1 MTTESE
7 QQIETTPAPAAP
19 APEPT
24 PVIRPGPDAGER
36 LPQMIERTRR
46 RGRRRRAPVFTP
58 QEVATIDYK
67 DVDRLKKLISDRGRI
82 EPRRKTGLTAKD
94 QRKISR
100 EIKRA
105 RQVALLP
112 YTAEH
117 MRQTSRFRMV
127 TRMAQRAMRAE
138 LDDAPPSEP
147 VEGGAMPE
155 DAAPAEPVAPEA
167 SVPMEDAVAQE
178 EPVAAEESA
187 PAEDAVAQE
196 EPVAAEASAPVEDAV
211 AQEEPVAAE
220 ASAPSE
226 DAVAEAEPVA
236 AEAIVDSETPVE
248 AESTDAPVEAESA
261 EAPEAAANEESGA

>member
-7 QQIETTPAPAAP
+7 PNIEAVPVAVPVAAP
-19 APEPT
+19 APEPPAVPAPT
-24 PVIRPGPDAGER
+24 PRITPAPESGDR

-58 QEVATIDYK
+58 QEVKTIDYK

-94 QRKISR
+94 QRKIAR

-138 LDDAPPSEP
+138 LDDAPPSQP
-147 VEGGAMPE
+147 AEGGAAAGEPDNE
-155 DAAPAEPVAPEA
+155 AAPDSA
-167 SVPMEDAVAQE
+167 
-178 EPVAAEESA
+178 SA
-187 PAEDAVAQE
+187 PASAVDERQAATEAAPEQAQ
-196 EPVAAEASAPVEDAV
+196 AAGPETAAPG
-211 AQEEPVAAE
+211 AA
-220 ASAPSE
+220 AGAPSG
-226 DAVAEAEPVA
+226 VAPA
-236 AEAIVDSETPVE
+236 T
-248 AESTDAPVEAESA
+248 
-261 EAPEAAANEESGA
+261 EESGA

>member
-7 QQIETTPAPAAP
+7 PAIEAAPAQQPAPAP
-19 APEPT
+19 APTPT
-24 PVIRPGPDAGER
+24 PRITPGPESGDR

-58 QEVATIDYK
+58 QEVKTIDYK

-94 QRKISR
+94 QRKIAR

-138 LDDAPPSEP
+138 LDDAP
-147 VEGGAMPE
+147 A
-155 DAAPAEPVAPEA
+155 
-167 SVPMEDAVAQE
+167 
-178 EPVAAEESA
+178 SA
-187 PAEDAVAQE
+187 PAEGGGAPESGAAEQASA
-196 EPVAAEASAPVEDAV
+196 PAAEASAP
-211 AQEEPVAAE
+211 
-220 ASAPSE
+220 PSTGS
-226 DAVAEAEPVA
+226 D
-236 AEAIVDSETPVE
+236 T
-248 AESTDAPVEAESA
+248 
-261 EAPEAAANEESGA
+261 

>member
-7 QQIETTPAPAAP
+7 PQIEPAPAAAAP
-19 APEPT
+19 APAPT

-94 QRKISR
+94 QRKIAR

-105 RQVALLP
+105 RQIALLP

-147 VEGGAMPE
+147 AEGGAEPE
-155 DAAPAEPVAPEA
+155 AAVPAEPVEALAPVA
-167 SVPMEDAVAQE
+167 PDVPEMSAEVSAQVDAEVVSE
-178 EPVAAEESA
+178 EPAATEA
-187 PAEDAVAQE
+187 T
-196 EPVAAEASAPVEDAV
+196 EASAQEDAAVEPQETV
-211 AQEEPVAAE
+211 ATEAAGEPAAPE
-220 ASAPSE
+220 
-226 DAVAEAEPVA
+226 
-236 AEAIVDSETPVE
+236 
-248 AESTDAPVEAESA
+248 EAESA
-261 EAPEAAANEESGA
+261 DPPEAAESAEPPDAAVREETDA

>member
-7 QQIETTPAPAAP
+7 PSIEAAP

-24 PVIRPGPDAGER
+24 PAPAPTPRITPTPESGER

-58 QEVATIDYK
+58 QEVKTIDYK
-67 DVDRLKKLISDRGRI
+67 DVDRLRKLISDRGRI

-94 QRKISR
+94 QRKVAR

-138 LDDAPPSEP
+138 LDDAPPSAP
-147 VEGGAMPE
+147 GQGGAQAPGEGGAQPPASPE
-155 DAAPAEPVAPEA
+155 QPSAPVASDAPSAPVAPAA
-167 SVPMEDAVAQE
+167 SA
-178 EPVAAEESA
+178 PVAPAASA
-187 PAEDAVAQE
+187 PAEGE
-196 EPVAAEASAPVEDAV
+196 RAPQA
-211 AQEEPVAAE
+211 
-220 ASAPSE
+220 
-226 DAVAEAEPVA
+226 
-236 AEAIVDSETPVE
+236 
-248 AESTDAPVEAESA
+248 
-261 EAPEAAANEESGA
+261 EESGA

>member
-7 QQIETTPAPAAP
+7 PAIEPAP
-19 APEPT
+19 APEPAPRIT
-24 PVIRPGPDAGER
+24 PSPDAGER

-67 DVDRLKKLISDRGRI
+67 DVDRLRKLISDRGRI

-94 QRKISR
+94 QRKIAR

-138 LDDAPPSEP
+138 LDDAPPSDPE
-147 VEGGAMPE
+147 EGGAGLDADAPE
-155 DAAPAEPVAPEA
+155 PTAVESPAAESPAAQVPVAE
-167 SVPMEDAVAQE
+167 VP
-178 EPVAAEESA
+178 
-187 PAEDAVAQE
+187 
-196 EPVAAEASAPVEDAV
+196 AAEAPAVEAPVEEAPM
-211 AQEEPVAAE
+211 EEAETDEPSVVESATTEPPVAEVA
-220 ASAPSE
+220 
-226 DAVAEAEPVA
+226 DAAQ
-236 AEAIVDSETPVE
+236 D
-248 AESTDAPVEAESA
+248 
-261 EAPEAAANEESGA
+261 EESRD

>member
-7 QQIETTPAPAAP
+7 PSIEAAPAVAPVEAPAPAPIPRITPAP
-19 APEPT
+19 ES
-24 PVIRPGPDAGER
+24 GDR
-36 LPQMIERTRR
+36 LPHMIERTRR

-58 QEVATIDYK
+58 QEVKTIDYK

-94 QRKISR
+94 QRKIAR

-147 VEGGAMPE
+147 AEGGAALEEPVNESAPVAAQVAPE
-155 DAAPAEPVAPEA
+155 SVTEVATDAAPEVATEAAPE
-167 SVPMEDAVAQE
+167 
-178 EPVAAEESA
+178 
-187 PAEDAVAQE
+187 
-196 EPVAAEASAPVEDAV
+196 VAAEAAPKVSPE
-211 AQEEPVAAE
+211 
-220 ASAPSE
+220 
-226 DAVAEAEPVA
+226 AVAEV
-236 AEAIVDSETPVE
+236 
-248 AESTDAPVEAESA
+248 
-261 EAPEAAANEESGA
+261 AAANEESSV

>member
-7 QQIETTPAPAAP
+7 PVIEPAPSPTPAAAP
-19 APEPT
+19 TPRITPT
-24 PVIRPGPDAGER
+24 PEAGER

-58 QEVATIDYK
+58 QEVKTIDYK

-94 QRKISR
+94 QRKIAR

-138 LDDAPPSEP
+138 LDDAPPSAP
-147 VEGGAMPE
+147 AEGGAE
-155 DAAPAEPVAPEA
+155 SDAPPTE
-167 SVPMEDAVAQE
+167 
-178 EPVAAEESA
+178 
-187 PAEDAVAQE
+187 
-196 EPVAAEASAPVEDAV
+196 SAPVE
-211 AQEEPVAAE
+211 
-220 ASAPSE
+220 AS
-226 DAVAEAEPVA
+226 V
-236 AEAIVDSETPVE
+236 IETPVDE
-248 AESTDAPVEAESA
+248 TVPA
-261 EAPEAAANEESGA
+261 EAPGEPAVEPAVDAPAETTGDSTGEEHAEESGT

>member
-7 QQIETTPAPAAP
+7 PSIEAAPAVAPVEAPAPAPIPRITPAP
-19 APEPT
+19 ES
-24 PVIRPGPDAGER
+24 GDR
-36 LPQMIERTRR
+36 LPHMIERTRR

-58 QEVATIDYK
+58 QEVKTIDYK

-94 QRKISR
+94 QRKIAR

-147 VEGGAMPE
+147 AEGGAALEEPVNESAQVAAQVAPE
-155 DAAPAEPVAPEA
+155 SVTEVATDAAPE
-167 SVPMEDAVAQE
+167 
-178 EPVAAEESA
+178 
-187 PAEDAVAQE
+187 
-196 EPVAAEASAPVEDAV
+196 VAAEAAPKVSPE
-211 AQEEPVAAE
+211 
-220 ASAPSE
+220 
-226 DAVAEAEPVA
+226 AVAEV
-236 AEAIVDSETPVE
+236 
-248 AESTDAPVEAESA
+248 
-261 EAPEAAANEESGA
+261 AAANEESSV

>member
-1 MTTESE
+1 MTTESIPSSE
-7 QQIETTPAPAAP
+7 AAP
-19 APEPT
+19 APAPAPT
-24 PVIRPGPDAGER
+24 PVTAPRITPAPESGDR

-67 DVDRLKKLISDRGRI
+67 DVDRLRKLISDRGRI

-94 QRKISR
+94 QRKIAR

-138 LDDAPPSEP
+138 LDDAPPSAP
-147 VEGGAMPE
+147 AAGGAEPE
-155 DAAPAEPVAPEA
+155 RAEPA
-167 SVPMEDAVAQE
+167 SS
-178 EPVAAEESA
+178 EES
-187 PAEDAVAQE
+187 
-196 EPVAAEASAPVEDAV
+196 SA
-211 AQEEPVAAE
+211 
-220 ASAPSE
+220 
-226 DAVAEAEPVA
+226 
-236 AEAIVDSETPVE
+236 
-248 AESTDAPVEAESA
+248 
-261 EAPEAAANEESGA
+261 

>member
-1 MTTESE
+1 MTTEPE
-7 QQIETTPAPAAP
+7 PQIEPAPAAAAP
-19 APEPT
+19 APAPT

-58 QEVATIDYK
+58 QEVETIDYK

-94 QRKISR
+94 QRKIAR

-105 RQVALLP
+105 RQIALLP

-147 VEGGAMPE
+147 AEGDAE
-155 DAAPAEPVAPEA
+155 QEEAAPAEPVASVAPVAADVPEA
-167 SVPMEDAVAQE
+167 SAQVEAEVASE
-178 EPVAAEESA
+178 EPVATEA
-187 PAEDAVAQE
+187 PAQE
-196 EPVAAEASAPVEDAV
+196 EAEVVPEETVATEAT
-211 AQEEPVAAE
+211 
-220 ASAPSE
+220 
-226 DAVAEAEPVA
+226 AEP
-236 AEAIVDSETPVE
+236 EAP
-248 AESTDAPVEAESA
+248 AEAESA
-261 EAPEAAANEESGA
+261 EEPEEADAPEAAANEESGA

>member
-7 QQIETTPAPAAP
+7 PAIEAAP
-19 APEPT
+19 APAPAPAPT
-24 PVIRPGPDAGER
+24 PTPTPRITPAPESGER

-58 QEVATIDYK
+58 QEVKTIDYK
-67 DVDRLKKLISDRGRI
+67 DVDRLKKLLSDRGRI

-94 QRKISR
+94 QRKIAR

-147 VEGGAMPE
+147 AAGGAE
-155 DAAPAEPVAPEA
+155 SEAPPVASP
-167 SVPMEDAVAQE
+167 AVD
-178 EPVAAEESA
+178 SA
-187 PAEDAVAQE
+187 PVDGATADSAPIETAAVE
-196 EPVAAEASAPVEDAV
+196 TTAAEAP
-211 AQEEPVAAE
+211 AAE
-220 ASAPSE
+220 T
-226 DAVAEAEPVA
+226 EA
-236 AEAIVDSETPVE
+236 TPQ
-248 AESTDAPVEAESA
+248 S
-261 EAPEAAANEESGA
+261 EESGA

>member
-7 QQIETTPAPAAP
+7 PAIEPAP
-19 APEPT
+19 APEPAPRIT
-24 PVIRPGPDAGER
+24 PSPDAGER

-67 DVDRLKKLISDRGRI
+67 DVDRLRKLISDRGRI

-94 QRKISR
+94 QRKIAR

-138 LDDAPPSEP
+138 LDDAPPSDPE
-147 VEGGAMPE
+147 EGGAGL
-155 DAAPAEPVAPEA
+155 DADAPE
-167 SVPMEDAVAQE
+167 P
-178 EPVAAEESA
+178 
-187 PAEDAVAQE
+187 
-196 EPVAAEASAPVEDAV
+196 APVES
-211 AQEEPVAAE
+211 PVAE
-220 ASAPSE
+220 VP
-226 DAVAEAEPVA
+226 VAEAPA
-236 AEAIVDSETPVE
+236 
-248 AESTDAPVEAESA
+248 A
-261 EAPEAAANEESGA
+261 EAPELEAPVEEAPMEEAETDEPSVVESATTEPPVAEVADAAQDEESGD

>member
-7 QQIETTPAPAAP
+7 PAIEPAPAAEP
-19 APEPT
+19 APRIT
-24 PVIRPGPDAGER
+24 PSPDSGER

-67 DVDRLKKLISDRGRI
+67 DVDRLRKLISDRGRI

-94 QRKISR
+94 QRKIAR

-147 VEGGAMPE
+147 EEGGAGLDADAPE
-155 DAAPAEPVAPEA
+155 PAPVESPVAEVPVAEVPVAEAPAVEAPVEEAPMEEAETDEPSVIESATTEPPVAEGADAAP
-167 SVPMEDAVAQE
+167 DE
-178 EPVAAEESA
+178 ENG
-187 PAEDAVAQE
+187 D
-196 EPVAAEASAPVEDAV
+196 
-211 AQEEPVAAE
+211 
-220 ASAPSE
+220 
-226 DAVAEAEPVA
+226 
-236 AEAIVDSETPVE
+236 
-248 AESTDAPVEAESA
+248 
-261 EAPEAAANEESGA
+261 

>member
-7 QQIETTPAPAAP
+7 QQIESTPAPAAP
-19 APEPT
+19 APAPT
-24 PVIRPGPDAGER
+24 PVIRPGPDSGER

-127 TRMAQRAMRAE
+127 TRIAQRAMRAE

-155 DAAPAEPVAPEA
+155 EAAAAEPVAAEA
-167 SVPMEDAVAQE
+167 SAPMEDAVAQEEQLATEASAPEEEAVAQE

-187 PAEDAVAQE
+187 PVEDPVAQE
-196 EPVAAEASAPVEDAV
+196 EPVAAEATTDSDAL
-211 AQEEPVAAE
+211 
-220 ASAPSE
+220 
-226 DAVAEAEPVA
+226 
-236 AEAIVDSETPVE
+236 VE
-248 AESTDAPVEAESA
+248 AESDDAPVETEPADE
-261 EAPEAAANEESGA
+261 PEDAANEESGA

>member
-7 QQIETTPAPAAP
+7 PSIEPAPESAPRITPAP
-19 APEPT
+19 ESS
-24 PVIRPGPDAGER
+24 ER

-46 RGRRRRAPVFTP
+46 RGRRRRAPIFTP

-94 QRKISR
+94 QRKVAR

-138 LDDAPPSEP
+138 LDDAPPEAP
-147 VEGGAMPE
+147 AEGGAEVDTPPNE
-155 DAAPAEPVAPEA
+155 VAPQAEAATQVEAVPQIEAAPPVEPAPQVEPASQVEAAPQAEAAPQVEAVQDEAAPSDAPASDDEAAPA
-167 SVPMEDAVAQE
+167 S
-178 EPVAAEESA
+178 EES
-187 PAEDAVAQE
+187 DA
-196 EPVAAEASAPVEDAV
+196 
-211 AQEEPVAAE
+211 
-220 ASAPSE
+220 
-226 DAVAEAEPVA
+226 
-236 AEAIVDSETPVE
+236 
-248 AESTDAPVEAESA
+248 
-261 EAPEAAANEESGA
+261 

>member
-7 QQIETTPAPAAP
+7 PAIEP
-19 APEPT
+19 APEPAPRIT
-24 PVIRPGPDAGER
+24 PSPDSGER

-67 DVDRLKKLISDRGRI
+67 DVDRLRKLISDRGRI

-94 QRKISR
+94 QRKIAR

-138 LDDAPPSEP
+138 LDDAPPSDPE
-147 VEGGAMPE
+147 EGGAGLDATAPE
-155 DAAPAEPVAPEA
+155 PASVESPVAEVPVAEAPAVEAPVEEAPMEKAETDEPAVIESATTEPPVAEGADAAP
-167 SVPMEDAVAQE
+167 DE
-178 EPVAAEESA
+178 ETG
-187 PAEDAVAQE
+187 D
-196 EPVAAEASAPVEDAV
+196 
-211 AQEEPVAAE
+211 
-220 ASAPSE
+220 
-226 DAVAEAEPVA
+226 
-236 AEAIVDSETPVE
+236 
-248 AESTDAPVEAESA
+248 
-261 EAPEAAANEESGA
+261 

>member
-7 QQIETTPAPAAP
+7 QQIESTPAPAPAAP
-19 APEPT
+19 APAPT

-147 VEGGAMPE
+147 VEGGAEPQE
-155 DAAPAEPVAPEA
+155 AAPAEPVAAEA
-167 SVPMEDAVAQE
+167 SVPVEDAVAQEEQLATEASAPEEEAVAQE

-187 PAEDAVAQE
+187 PTEEAVAQE
-196 EPVAAEASAPVEDAV
+196 EPVAAEATT
-211 AQEEPVAAE
+211 
-220 ASAPSE
+220 
-226 DAVAEAEPVA
+226 
-236 AEAIVDSETPVE
+236 DSDGPVE
-248 AESTDAPVEAESA
+248 AESDDAPVETESA
-261 EAPEAAANEESGA
+261 DEPEDATNEESGA

>member
-7 QQIETTPAPAAP
+7 PAIEPAP
-19 APEPT
+19 APEPAPRIT
-24 PVIRPGPDAGER
+24 PSPDAGER

-67 DVDRLKKLISDRGRI
+67 DVDRLRKLISDRGRI

-94 QRKISR
+94 QRKIAR

-138 LDDAPPSEP
+138 LDDAPPSDPE
-147 VEGGAMPE
+147 EGGAGLDADAPE
-155 DAAPAEPVAPEA
+155 PTAVESPAAQVPVAE
-167 SVPMEDAVAQE
+167 VP
-178 EPVAAEESA
+178 
-187 PAEDAVAQE
+187 
-196 EPVAAEASAPVEDAV
+196 AAEAPAVEAPVEEAPM
-211 AQEEPVAAE
+211 EEAETDEPSVVESATTEPPVAEVA
-220 ASAPSE
+220 
-226 DAVAEAEPVA
+226 DAAQ
-236 AEAIVDSETPVE
+236 D
-248 AESTDAPVEAESA
+248 
-261 EAPEAAANEESGA
+261 EESRD

>member
-7 QQIETTPAPAAP
+7 PAIETAPVSDPAPSP

-24 PVIRPGPDAGER
+24 PRITPAPESGER

-58 QEVATIDYK
+58 QEVKTIDYK
-67 DVDRLKKLISDRGRI
+67 DVDRLRKLISDRGRI

-94 QRKISR
+94 QRKIAR

-138 LDDAPPSEP
+138 LDDAPPSAP
-147 VEGGAMPE
+147 AEGGAESAAPSGQPATASSVE
-155 DAAPAEPVAPEA
+155 AAPAEAQVAPPVEPTAEQEA
-167 SVPMEDAVAQE
+167 G
-178 EPVAAEESA
+178 
-187 PAEDAVAQE
+187 
-196 EPVAAEASAPVEDAV
+196 APVEP
-211 AQEEPVAAE
+211 Q
-220 ASAPSE
+220 S
-226 DAVAEAEPVA
+226 
-236 AEAIVDSETPVE
+236 
-248 AESTDAPVEAESA
+248 
-261 EAPEAAANEESGA
+261 EESGA

>member
-7 QQIETTPAPAAP
+7 PAIEPAP
-19 APEPT
+19 APEPAPRIT
-24 PVIRPGPDAGER
+24 PSPDSGER

-67 DVDRLKKLISDRGRI
+67 DVDRLRKLISDRGRI

-94 QRKISR
+94 QRKIAR
-100 EIKRA
+100 ELKRA
-105 RQVALLP
+105 RHGALLP

-147 VEGGAMPE
+147 EEGGAGLDADALEPAPVE
-155 DAAPAEPVAPEA
+155 SPVAEVPVAEVPAAEAPAVEAPVEEAPLEAAEADEPSVIESATTEPPVAEGADAAP
-167 SVPMEDAVAQE
+167 DE
-178 EPVAAEESA
+178 ENG
-187 PAEDAVAQE
+187 D
-196 EPVAAEASAPVEDAV
+196 
-211 AQEEPVAAE
+211 
-220 ASAPSE
+220 
-226 DAVAEAEPVA
+226 
-236 AEAIVDSETPVE
+236 
-248 AESTDAPVEAESA
+248 
-261 EAPEAAANEESGA
+261 

>member
-7 QQIETTPAPAAP
+7 PSIEAAPAVAPVEAPAPAPIPRITPAP
-19 APEPT
+19 ES
-24 PVIRPGPDAGER
+24 GDR
-36 LPQMIERTRR
+36 LPHMIERTRR

-58 QEVATIDYK
+58 QEVKTIDYK

-94 QRKISR
+94 QRKIAR

-147 VEGGAMPE
+147 ADGGAALEEPVNESAPVAAQVAPE
-155 DAAPAEPVAPEA
+155 SVTEVATDAAP
-167 SVPMEDAVAQE
+167 Q
-178 EPVAAEESA
+178 VAADAA
-187 PAEDAVAQE
+187 PKVLPE
-196 EPVAAEASAPVEDAV
+196 
-211 AQEEPVAAE
+211 
-220 ASAPSE
+220 
-226 DAVAEAEPVA
+226 AVAEV
-236 AEAIVDSETPVE
+236 
-248 AESTDAPVEAESA
+248 
-261 EAPEAAANEESGA
+261 AAANEESSV

>member
-7 QQIETTPAPAAP
+7 PSIEAAP
-19 APEPT
+19 APAPVPRIT
-24 PVIRPGPDAGER
+24 PSPESGER

-94 QRKISR
+94 QRKIAR

-138 LDDAPPSEP
+138 LDDAPPSQPE
-147 VEGGAMPE
+147 EGGAAS
-155 DAAPAEPVAPEA
+155 DPASTEP
-167 SVPMEDAVAQE
+167 
-178 EPVAAEESA
+178 
-187 PAEDAVAQE
+187 
-196 EPVAAEASAPVEDAV
+196 APVES
-211 AQEEPVAAE
+211 PVAESPATE
-220 ASAPSE
+220 
-226 DAVAEAEPVA
+226 AVAEAPAAGALAEEPF
-236 AEAIVDSETPVE
+236 E
-248 AESTDAPVEAESA
+248 AESPTVEPPVVEDQDERQ
-261 EAPEAAANEESGA
+261 EEESGD

>member
-7 QQIETTPAPAAP
+7 PAIEPAP
-19 APEPT
+19 APEPAPRIT
-24 PVIRPGPDAGER
+24 PSPDAGER

-67 DVDRLKKLISDRGRI
+67 DVDRLRKLISDRGRI

-94 QRKISR
+94 QRKIAR

-138 LDDAPPSEP
+138 LDDAPPSDPE
-147 VEGGAMPE
+147 EGGAGLDADAPE
-155 DAAPAEPVAPEA
+155 PTAVESPAAESPAAQVPVAE
-167 SVPMEDAVAQE
+167 VP
-178 EPVAAEESA
+178 
-187 PAEDAVAQE
+187 
-196 EPVAAEASAPVEDAV
+196 AAEAPAVEAPVEEAPM
-211 AQEEPVAAE
+211 EEAETDEPSVVESATTEPPVAEVA
-220 ASAPSE
+220 
-226 DAVAEAEPVA
+226 DAAQ
-236 AEAIVDSETPVE
+236 D
-248 AESTDAPVEAESA
+248 
-261 EAPEAAANEESGA
+261 EESGD

>member
-7 QQIETTPAPAAP
+7 PTNESAPAPAP
-19 APEPT
+19 APRIT
-24 PVIRPGPDAGER
+24 PSPDSGER

-67 DVDRLKKLISDRGRI
+67 DVDRLRKLISDRGRI

-94 QRKISR
+94 QRKIAR

-147 VEGGAMPE
+147 EEGGAAGL
-155 DAAPAEPVAPEA
+155 DAAAPQPEQAE
-167 SVPMEDAVAQE
+167 SSVAQE
-178 EPVAAEESA
+178 PAVEAPVVDV
-187 PAEDAVAQE
+187 PAVE
-196 EPVAAEASAPVEDAV
+196 APVEEA
-211 AQEEPVAAE
+211 AQDD
-220 ASAPSE
+220 PSE
-226 DAVAEAEPVA
+226 TESATTEPPVAEAADA
-236 AEAIVDSETPVE
+236 AQD
-248 AESTDAPVEAESA
+248 
-261 EAPEAAANEESGA
+261 EESGD